1 VLDYLV
7 YPGVDVTNQF
17 FSASM
22 SLRRNK
28 LGCLSAAIFPA
39 SLTAVSKFSNWALT
53 LKLVGPALLVQLQ

>member
-1 VLDYLV
+1 MLDYLV
-7 YPGVDVTNQF
+7 YPGVDVTTQF

-39 SLTAVSKFSNWALT
+39 SLTAVSKFSNW
-53 LKLVGPALLVQLQ
+53 LKLVIG